1 MVVVL
6 LLVILVLIFWIISLH
21 SRLRRTGPGVSGGF
35 PFLVSPD
42 IAQAGARKGFSD
54 YGLLARAD
62 WAPHIG
68 GGAVER
74 TPLLVRRLDQL
85 DPSRSHY
92 YLVPVGVSDDAISAV
107 ARVDALTGTY
117 LEVRAFSPRGHTR
130 AWGPTSLNWQTES
143 STREHI
149 ARGDF
154 SSSSKLKVL
163 AAAESAKIA
172 VYPTFVWRPCVESA
186 SPFYPFRL
194 VSIDGEIRYIR
205 IDGHVFTSLTNLGP
219 QPISDEPDP
228 SAYGS
233 PPDSPATAH

>member
-6 LLVILVLIFWIISLH
+6 LLVILVLIIWVISLQ
-21 SRLRRTGPGVSGGF
+21 SRLRRTAPGVSGDF
-35 PFLVSPD
+35 PFLISPD

-68 GGAVER
+68 GRAVER
-74 TPLLVRRLDQL
+74 TPLLVRRLDEI
-85 DPSRSHY
+85 DPVRSHY
-92 YLVPVGVSDDAISAV
+92 YLVPVGLSDDAISAV
-107 ARVDALTGTY
+107 ARVDGVTGRYMEVKALAVG
-117 LEVRAFSPRGHTR
+117 GDKG
-130 AWGPTSLNWQTES
+130 AWGPSRLYWLTEM
-143 STREHI
+143 STRQHI
-149 ARGDF
+149 GRGDYG
-154 SSSSKLKVL
+154 SSSNLKVL
-163 AAAESAKIA
+163 AAAGSAKIA
-172 VYPTFVWRPCVESA
+172 VYPTFVWRPCIESA

-205 IDGHVFTSLTNLGP
+205 IDGHVFTSLTKLGP
-219 QPISDEPDP
+219 QPDSDEPDP

>member
-1 MVVVL
+1 MVVGL
-6 LLVILVLIFWIISLH
+6 LLVILVLVFWIISLQ
-21 SRLRRTGPGVSGGF
+21 SRLRRAGLGSNGGLS
-35 PFLVSPD
+35 FLVTAD
-42 IAQAGARKGFSD
+42 VAQAGARKGFSD

-68 GGAVER
+68 GRAVER

-85 DPSRSHY
+85 DPARSHY

-107 ARVDALTGTY
+107 ARVDAVTGKY
-117 LEVRAFSPRGHTR
+117 LEVKPFAPRGDKG
-130 AWGPTSLNWQTES
+130 AWGPRTLYWLTEM
-143 STREHI
+143 STRQHI
-149 ARGDF
+149 ARGDVGR
-154 SSSSKLKVL
+154 SSNQKRLTVADSSK
-163 AAAESAKIA
+163 IT

-219 QPISDEPDP
+219 QPTSSEPNP
-228 SAYGS
+228 TAYGS
-233 PPDSPATAH
+233 PPDSRSTAD